1 MRDVPLADSA
11 NRKQAVQ
18 LCSSYNLACLAK
30 RTLTDLPF
38 HNHVFRRI
46 LPKASIMFATR
57 RFVSL
62 APRAF
67 GAARGFQS
75 TARAA
80 VQVGDSIPTNID
92 LVETSPGN
100 KVNIAKELQ
109 GKGVIIGV
117 PAAFSTLPN
126 VPATM
131 VHHRVPAVP
140 VADD

>member
-1 MRDVPLADSA
+1 MAIPAELAPPRAQATSLRPIATIPFTIDYHYFPLPRC
-11 NRKQAVQ
+11 RKI
-18 LCSSYNLACLAK
+18 S
-30 RTLTDLPF
+30 
-38 HNHVFRRI
+38 
-46 LPKASIMFATR
+46 PKAIIMFATR

-75 TARAA
+75 TARAS
-80 VQVGDSIPTNID
+80 VQVGDSIPNID

-109 GKGVIIGV
+109 GKGVIVGV

-131 VHHRVPAVP
+131 VRRHVPVP
-140 VADD
+140 VADK